1 MGGWRTAV
9 KAGGKRFEI
18 VSIEERIR
26 LKQREAELLKRI
38 ARLKKAMNETRELD
52 TLANKGKLFKEAQA
66 ELRRL
71 QARLA
76 GIDSGD
82 TK

>member
-1 MGGWRTAV
+1 MSV
-9 KAGGKRFEI
+9 
-18 VSIEERIR
+18 EERLR

-52 TLANKGKLFKEAQA
+52 TLANKGKLFKEAQE

-76 GIDSGD
+76 GFAAGD
-82 TK
+82 DKNS

>member
-1 MGGWRTAV
+1 MAIQ
-9 KAGGKRFEI
+9 AGGTRFEI

-26 LKQREAELLKRI
+26 LKQKEAELLKRI
-38 ARLKKAMNETRELD
+38 ARLKREMNETRELE
-52 TLANKGKLFKEAQA
+52 TLASKGQLFKQAQG

>member
-1 MGGWRTAV
+1 MAGM
-9 KAGGKRFEI
+9 AGGQRFETL
-18 VSIEERIR
+18 SIEERIR

-38 ARLKKAMNETRELD
+38 ERLKRAMNETSELE
-52 TLANKGKLFKEAQA
+52 TLANKGQLFKEAQE

-71 QARLA
+71 QERLA
-76 GIDSGD
+76 GIDVGDD

>member
-1 MGGWRTAV
+1 MAA
-9 KAGGKRFEI
+9 KAGGQRFET

-52 TLANKGKLFKEAQA
+52 TLANKRKLFKEAQE

>member
-1 MGGWRTAV
+1 MAEPYVCNEPFMVALGDTIMGPHP
-9 KAGGKRFEI
+9 
-18 VSIEERIR
+18 S
-26 LKQREAELLKRI
+26 AELLKRI

>member
-1 MGGWRTAV
+1 MV
-9 KAGGKRFEI
+9 AGGKRFDP
-18 VSIEERIR
+18 VTIEERFR

-38 ARLKKAMNETRELD
+38 ERLKRAMNETSELE
-52 TLANKGKLFKEAQA
+52 TLANKGKLFKEAQK

-76 GIDSGD
+76 GIDAGD
-82 TK
+82 AKDS